1 MSDSG
6 LPSQFVND
14 IQDEENFDN
23 SLDLELFGDDAVD
36 ADFDGDQALNVPD
49 QTLNVPDESINQ
61 QDVAPSGTPG
71 VHEQQQ
77 EDPSNPSNPAVE
89 PSFNFDEWLES
100 QDFVSGPANGIIDNG
115 DGGQSRSHEDP
126 IDLNQSQVD
135 LTVGGNQPQFSL
147 DDPSVGPPSSI
158 GQLADGLTNLEQVPE
173 FNFDAFDAEE
183 WQNYANTG
191 AEVDIADIL
200 AGTSSNHVE
209 AVTASR
215 QQSSVP
221 TPAAD
226 SGYGT
231 APMSRQPTRGQTPA
245 TPNQGDNAVGR
256 PGPSNVQGISNAPI
270 TGARHPLAEEYAVT
284 DDESE
289 SSSVSNDLEYETY
302 RKDDPLIV
310 EDPPQEK
317 WGRTGQRNGQQVW
330 FNPETQEWQPSASHH
345 DMRATLIARAQAEY
359 PEDRYLHPDPT
370 DGLPHG
376 ETAFFKPHQN
386 RGPDRHQCADELFVW
401 REYQSKKDENGKPL
415 RKKPNVN
422 EHPGFMFEG
431 DRILLDPRN
440 NPVVDHK
447 FIPLTLSVHTDGG
460 KLQEM
465 ALQPGCRQV
474 DCKQALERLR
484 FLIC

>member
-49 QTLNVPDESINQ
+49 HTLNVPDDSINQ
-61 QDVAPSGTPG
+61 QDVAPSETQG

-77 EDPSNPSNPAVE
+77 EVTSNPDLQ
-89 PSFNFDEWLES
+89 PSFNFDEWLKP
-100 QDFVSGPANGIIDNG
+100 QDFVPGPENGIIDNG
-115 DGGQSRSHEDP
+115 QAGENRPLEEP
-126 IDLNQSQVD
+126 VDLNQSQVD
-135 LTVGGNQPQFSL
+135 LTVGGTQPQIGL
-147 DDPSVGPPSSI
+147 DDPSAGHPSSI
-158 GQLADGLTNLEQVPE
+158 GQPADGLTNLEQVPE
-173 FNFDAFDAEE
+173 FNFDTFNVEE

-191 AEVDIADIL
+191 ADVDIDDIL
-200 AGTSSNHVE
+200 AGTSFNHVE
-209 AVTASR
+209 ALTASR

-231 APMSRQPTRGQTPA
+231 APVSRQPTRGQTPA
-245 TPNQGDNAVGR
+245 TPNQVHNAVRR
-256 PGPSNVQGISNAPI
+256 PGVSIAQGPLNA
-270 TGARHPLAEEYAVT
+270 TATAARHPLAEEYADT

-289 SSSVSNDLEYETY
+289 NSNVSDELGYETY
-302 RKDDPLIV
+302 EANDPLIV

-330 FNPETQEWQPSASHH
+330 FNPETHKWQPSASHH
-345 DMRATLIARAQAEY
+345 EMRATLIARAQAEY
-359 PEDRYLHPDPT
+359 PDDRYLHPDPT

-376 ETAFFKPHQN
+376 ETAFLYPHQN

-422 EHPGFMFEG
+422 EHPGFMFEE
-431 DRILLDPRN
+431 DKILLDPRN